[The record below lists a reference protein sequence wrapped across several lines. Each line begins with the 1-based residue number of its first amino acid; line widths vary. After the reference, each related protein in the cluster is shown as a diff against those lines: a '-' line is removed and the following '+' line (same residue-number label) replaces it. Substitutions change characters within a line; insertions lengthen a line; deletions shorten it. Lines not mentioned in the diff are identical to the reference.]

1 VLAPLALALIIL
13 GGVPYFVGVGV
24 MCGLTVWEATALV
37 GAVLGVTAP
46 TTWRWLSVVAGTVLL
61 LGVQIQS
68 AMPLALSVIGATIL
82 LVSLTALV
90 VAGPSS
96 YQPGKGGT
104 EAAGERYSQPSMR
117 RFALWTAGAAS
128 LVYIIG
134 LGAHFILLRAATRGL
149 AWTLLACLIT
159 WGTDTGA
166 FFAGRRFGAHSFFS
180 RVSPKKT
187 VEGAV
192 GGILTGTVVAVVVVA
207 LTGLP
212 VPAFSALLLGASVSA
227 AAQAGDLVE
236 SLLKREAGVKDSGT
250 IIPGHG
256 GVLDRIDSLLFAV
269 AMTYYWS
276 LMMR

>member
-13 GGVPYFVGVGV
+13 GGVPFFLGVSV
-24 MCGLTVWEATALV
+24 MCGLTMWEATALV
-37 GAVLGVTAP
+37 SAVLGLTAP
-46 TTWRWLSVVAGTVLL
+46 STWRWLSVAAGAALL
-61 LGVQIQS
+61 LGVQLQPE
-68 AMPLALSVIGATIL
+68 MPHALPAIGAAML
-82 LVSLTALV
+82 LVSLAALV
-90 VAGPSS
+90 AAGPGTD
-96 YQPGKGGT
+96 QPGQGGM
-104 EAAGERYSQPSMR
+104 EATDERHFPPSIR
-117 RFALWTAGAAS
+117 RFALWAAGAAS
-128 LVYIIG
+128 VVYIIG
-134 LGAHFILLRAATRGL
+134 LGAHFIVLRAATRGL

-166 FFAGRRFGAHSFFS
+166 FFAGRRFGSHGFFR

-192 GGILTGTVVAVVVVA
+192 GGTLTGIVVAVVVVA

-212 VPAFSALLLGASVSA
+212 VPVFSALLLGASVSV

-269 AMTYYWS
+269 AMTYYWG
-276 LMMR
+276 LMVR